1 MGVVT
6 QNLSTHVS
14 TCSLQGQSSLLNEN
28 PNFFV
33 KIKTAVHS
41 LCWISDYIVCLDY
54 SHGWGFY
61 SRLKMYVSGSDSL
74 DKFFKGN
81 CLIFRSFYCVQDFG
95 MSGDELTVS

>member
-14 TCSLQGQSSLLNEN
+14 TCSLQGQYSLL
-28 PNFFV
+28 NFFV
-33 KIKTAVHS
+33 KTNTVVHS

-54 SHGWGFY
+54 SHGWGCY
-61 SRLKMYVSGSDSL
+61 SKLKMYVSGSDSL
-74 DKFFKGN
+74 NEFFKGN
-81 CLIFRSFYCVQDFG
+81 YLIFRSFYCVQDSG